1 MPDINIGYRLM
12 GTKIPLE
19 RVGDM
24 TLRAALDK
32 AGREARRKLSKL
44 ACPNHDGMLLVEIHG
59 QGAET
64 VNYWVRACCE
74 EFSSKVMQALK

>member
-24 TLRAALDK
+24 TLRAALEK
-32 AGREARRKLSKL
+32 AGREARRKLSGFS
-44 ACPNHDGMLLVEIHG
+44 CPKHEGMLLVEISG
-59 QGAET
+59 QDAER
-64 VNYWVRACCE
+64 VKYSVRTCCE

>member
-1 MPDINIGYRLM
+1 MPEINIGYRLM
-12 GTKIPLE
+12 GKKLPLE

-24 TLRAALDK
+24 TLRAALEN
-32 AGREARRKLSKL
+32 AGRKARRKLKDL

-64 VNYWVRACCE
+64 VKYWVRACCE
-74 EFSSKVMQALK
+74 EFSNKVMQTLK